1 MVLAVVDVEPDVL
14 VLPKLLVV
22 VLKNVVA
29 GDVNVLRYVD
39 VTDID
44 VVEFVTNVPKVFDVD
59 VLVVEV
65 VDFELKP
72 VDVSLVREM
81 LDVTPVAV
89 VKIEV
94 GKVVVE
100 PKLD

>member
-1 MVLAVVDVEPDVL
+1 MVDVEPDVL

-44 VVEFVTNVPKVFDVD
+44 VVEFVATVPKVFDVE
-59 VLVVEV
+59 VLVAVV

>member
-1 MVLAVVDVEPDVL
+1 MVDVEPDVL

-44 VVEFVTNVPKVFDVD
+44 EVEFVTNVPKVFDVD

-81 LDVTPVAV
+81 LDATPGAV